1 VELLPGHIDD
11 GDADAYTVGD
21 GFTVTFTDAW
31 SVHPSV
37 EPVT

>member
-1 VELLPGHIDD
+1 MDD
-11 GDADAYTVGD
+11 GDADADTD
-21 GFTVTFTDAW
+21 GGVFTVTVMNAW